1 MEDRN
6 QGFVTMNICGHEFTK
21 RVDANGWANFCVS
34 FEYGKPTVEEKT
46 PVKPETLKDF
56 VRRMRNMDI
65 DWPENTIEKLN
76 DIDERKD
83 S

>member
-1 MEDRN
+1 M
-6 QGFVTMNICGHEFTK
+6 T
-21 RVDANGWANFCVS
+21 
-34 FEYGKPTVEEKT
+34 KPTVEEMKARASVLADAAKRAAVEEKT